1 MEMLEVMNAPPKK
14 KQQINK
20 KGKRSEPM
28 NFICILLMQ
37 GNLSLR

>member
-14 KQQINK
+14 KKINK

>member
-14 KQQINK
+14 KINK

-28 NFICILLMQ
+28 NFFCILLMK

>member
-14 KQQINK
+14 KIDK

-37 GNLSLR
+37 GNLSFR